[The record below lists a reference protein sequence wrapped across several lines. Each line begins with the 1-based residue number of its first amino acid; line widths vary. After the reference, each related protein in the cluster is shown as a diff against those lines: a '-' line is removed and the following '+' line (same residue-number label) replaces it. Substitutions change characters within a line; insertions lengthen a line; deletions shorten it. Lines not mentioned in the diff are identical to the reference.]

1 MGPLPLQLSRG
12 SGDNGRTINR
22 GRALRALGLGCVVG
36 AVPKMHRPAA
46 DRGRKNDRRD
56 AEWLARMLA
65 RRNVVEVWVPDER
78 PRGRARR
85 PATRQAADV
94 EVPAAPRPRLR
105 RDDAGRQAQGRLDGA
120 YWDWTES
127 LSFDEP
133 DDAAAYEHYMDGND
147 LVENPRTVYVA
158 GDVDELVEHEQPRGR
173 HVVQQFRQR
182 SLALRV
188 AELENQLR
196 GLPEPDRH
204 VRGDR
209 AHREGD
215 CHARLAA
222 PGLTEEDEVFARLFV
237 STAN

>member
-1 MGPLPLQLSRG
+1 MVVPSTAAARCGPSASAAS
-12 SGDNGRTINR
+12 SGRF
-22 GRALRALGLGCVVG
+22 
-36 AVPKMHRPAA
+36 
-46 DRGRKNDRRD
+46 RRCT
-56 AEWLARMLA
+56 
-65 RRNVVEVWVPDER
+65 
-78 PRGRARR
+78 G
-85 PATRQAADV
+85 
-94 EVPAAPRPRLR
+94 PRPTAAARTTAATPSGWHACWRAATSSRCGSPTSALEDA
-105 RDDAGRQAQGRLDGA
+105 RDDLQHAKQRMSKFLLRHGLVFDETTPAGRRRGAWTGA

>member
-1 MGPLPLQLSRG
+1 MSKFL
-12 SGDNGRTINR
+12 
-22 GRALRALGLGCVVG
+22 LRHGLVF
-36 AVPKMHRPAA
+36 
-46 DRGRKNDRRD
+46 
-56 AEWLARMLA
+56 
-65 RRNVVEVWVPDER
+65 DETT
-78 PRGRARR
+78 P
-85 PATRQAADV
+85 
-94 EVPAAPRPRLR
+94 
-105 RDDAGRQAQGRLDGA
+105 AGRRRGAWTGA

-133 DDAAAYEHYMDGND
+133 DDAAAHEHYMDGND
-147 LVENPRTVYVA
+147 LVENPRTVYAA

>member
-1 MGPLPLQLSRG
+1 MSKFL
-12 SGDNGRTINR
+12 
-22 GRALRALGLGCVVG
+22 LRHGLVF
-36 AVPKMHRPAA
+36 
-46 DRGRKNDRRD
+46 
-56 AEWLARMLA
+56 
-65 RRNVVEVWVPDER
+65 DETT
-78 PRGRARR
+78 P
-85 PATRQAADV
+85 
-94 EVPAAPRPRLR
+94 
-105 RDDAGRQAQGRLDGA
+105 AGRRRGAWTGA

-188 AELENQLR
+188 AELESQLR
-196 GLPEPDRH
+196 GRPEPDRH